1 MMARTK
7 ESPSPTP
14 CVAIH
19 VTEPGVRTR
28 HGSLGCQIGKNV
40 EFSTASLE
48 SYFFARWERVA
59 YDALLVAAAVEFGD
73 RTQRR
78 PAYTWQRKIELRIP
92 VHNPDL
98 WNDKRVADA
107 LHSVLD
113 FLTGDQWRIEFYKRR
128 QPASEPRQGLLSLH
142 AGVDAVIP
150 FSNGLDS
157 RAVAGLV
164 ARELGERLVRVRL
177 GSKLQDG
184 EALSRQREAF
194 TSVPFHV
201 KSGQFAFV
209 ESTARSRGFKFALV
223 SALAAYLAG
232 ATQVIIP
239 ESGQGA
245 LGPALVPVGQAYED
259 YRSHPLFTGRM
270 ERFLDALLGH
280 RVRFSFPRLWY
291 TKAETLRK
299 FVDECEDNSSWFV
312 TWSCWQQ
319 SRQVSINHKK
329 RQCGICAACMLRRL
343 SVYAAGLSEPSEN
356 YVWEDLSA
364 RTFTAGVAASF
375 RPEKITHALREY
387 AIAGALHLDHLAGL
401 QDSPANAR
409 MLTLSG
415 FQLSGALGL
424 KETDARAKLDRLLH
438 QHSCEWRNFMLSLG
452 QNSFVADWALSA
464 RS

>member
-1 MMARTK
+1 
-7 ESPSPTP
+7 
-14 CVAIH
+14 
-19 VTEPGVRTR
+19 
-28 HGSLGCQIGKNV
+28 
-40 EFSTASLE
+40 
-48 SYFFARWERVA
+48 
-59 YDALLVAAAVEFGD
+59 
-73 RTQRR
+73 
-78 PAYTWQRKIELRIP
+78 
-92 VHNPDL
+92 
-98 WNDKRVADA
+98 
-107 LHSVLD
+107 
-113 FLTGDQWRIEFYKRR
+113 
-128 QPASEPRQGLLSLH
+128 
-142 AGVDAVIP
+142 
-150 FSNGLDS
+150 
-157 RAVAGLV
+157 
-164 ARELGERLVRVRL
+164 
-177 GSKLQDG
+177 
-184 EALSRQREAF
+184 
-194 TSVPFHV
+194 
-201 KSGQFAFV
+201 
-209 ESTARSRGFKFALV
+209 
-223 SALAAYLAG
+223 
-232 ATQVIIP
+232 
-239 ESGQGA
+239 
-245 LGPALVPVGQAYED
+245 VGQAYED

-319 SRQVSINHKK
+319 SRQVSVNHKK

-343 SVYAAGLSEPSEN
+343 SVHAAGLSEPSEN